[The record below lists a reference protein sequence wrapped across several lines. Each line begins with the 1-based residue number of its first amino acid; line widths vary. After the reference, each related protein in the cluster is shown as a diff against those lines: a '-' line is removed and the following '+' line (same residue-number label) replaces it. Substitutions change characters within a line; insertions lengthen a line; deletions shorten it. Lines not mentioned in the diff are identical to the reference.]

1 MTERSEVGPPALK
14 ADATHA
20 EQPLKSVIA
29 AADSLQTMAVR
40 VEATVGDRIEVA
52 RKKAQ
57 SMTEKAPDPYELAI
71 AEYNAAYTSM
81 SDAGLELLIV
91 RQRTTD
97 LVDLIERLV
106 NSIANTP
113 KSFDADVKRI
123 ETRKAEFLESEAF
136 IRRDLA
142 AAKQSAAGA
151 GAGVAA
157 AAAVASLA
165 PSAAVWVATTFGTA
179 STGTAISALSGA
191 AATNATLAWLGG
203 GAIAVGGGGTAA
215 GTALLAL
222 AGPVGWTV
230 AGATLLTSVVLFTKR
245 KFETREAKEEAL
257 TALKENTASVRQIG
271 AQVQDLLERSVSMR
285 EQLLA
290 QYHAAVDHH
299 GSDFNALEER
309 ERSLLGAL
317 VNNTLA
323 CTAQLESIIEG
334 AEAVDV

>member
-1 MTERSEVGPPALK
+1 MGERSEVEPLLSETEEMG
-14 ADATHA
+14 TH
-20 EQPLKSVIA
+20 QRSKSVRAVADGVHTA
-29 AADSLQTMAVR
+29 AARISAI
-40 VEATVGDRIEVA
+40 VGDHIEGAKQKA
-52 RKKAQ
+52 RAV
-57 SMTEKAPDPYELAI
+57 TEKALDPYELAV

-97 LVDLIERLV
+97 LVELVERLI

-113 KSFDADVKRI
+113 KSFDADVQRI
-123 ETRKAEFLESEAF
+123 ETRRTEFLESEAF

-142 AAKQSAAGA
+142 AAQQSVFGA

-157 AAAVASLA
+157 AAAVATLA

-203 GAIAVGGGGTAA
+203 GAVAMGGGGTAA

-222 AGPVGWTV
+222 AGPIGWGI
-230 AGATLLTSVVLFTKR
+230 AGATLLTSVVLFTRR
-245 KFETREAKEEAL
+245 KLETREAKEQAL
-257 TALKENTASVRQIG
+257 TSVKENTATVRTLDAQIR
-271 AQVQDLLERSVSMR
+271 DLLERSGSMR
-285 EQLLA
+285 VQLLA
-290 QYHAAVDHH
+290 QYHSAVAHH
-299 GSDFNALEER
+299 GANFAALEAR
-309 ERSLLGAL
+309 EQALLGAL

-323 CTAQLESIIEG
+323 CTAQLENHVAS
-334 AEAVDV
+334 AEDADA